1 MILDRFRQSE
11 RAASRSASGSAIAN
25 ASTGRTETPPSQVSP
40 RYAVQ
45 GRTVTIPVE
54 VRDAVAIVATFVVS
68 AAAVRRLLPTPR
80 LVVPELL
87 PGRALCALAAVEYRD
102 NDLGCYNELAVNFFV
117 QVDGAHPTPLF
128 GLLRGFHRR
137 EIGAYIHRLPV
148 TTSFSRDAG
157 RDIWGFPKT
166 VEEITFRD
174 QGRWRTCT
182 LVAGGVQVLTLSVI
196 HGGRRR
202 FPAAPQ
208 DAYAWR
214 DGTLFKTSSVMRGEG
229 VGFRLGGARLTL
241 GAHAIADELRSLGL
255 PRRALMTTSMEHMAA
270 SFAAPVLL

>member
-1 MILDRFRQSE
+1 MT
-11 RAASRSASGSAIAN
+11 SGSPRGHATAD
-25 ASTGRTETPPSQVSP
+25 ASTGRAGAQAAPAAATP
-40 RYAVQ
+40 YTVQ
-45 GRTVTIPVE
+45 GRTVAIPVE
-54 VRDAVAIVATFVVS
+54 VRDAVAVVATFVVS

-117 QVDGAHPTPLF
+117 QIGGRPTPLL
-128 GLLRGFHRR
+128 GLLGGFRR
-137 EIGAYIHRLPV
+137 RAVGAYIHRLPV
-148 TTSFSRDAG
+148 TTSFSCEAG
-157 RDIWGFPKT
+157 REIWGFPKT

-182 LVAGGVQVLTLSVI
+182 LVAGGVHVLTLSVI
-196 HGGRRR
+196 RGGRRR
-202 FPAAPQ
+202 LAAVPQ

-214 DGTLFKTSSVMRGEG
+214 DGMLFKTPSVMRSEG
-229 VGFRLGGARLTL
+229 VGFRLGGARLLL
-241 GAHAIADELRSLGL
+241 GTHPIADELRTLGL

-270 SFAAPVLL
+270 TFAAPIRL